1 MKTTKLNALSMFAC
15 AAALSVSSLA
25 YAQADYPNKTITLVV
40 PFPPGGVTDI
50 AGREVARNLTKYLN
64 QPVVVENRAG
74 AGGNIGTQYVARS
87 KPDGYTLGLLTVSAM
102 SIAPHVTKNLGFNPS
117 KDFTPLTN
125 VITTDG
131 AIVANV
137 AAPYNTVQELIA
149 FAKANPDKVN
159 YASVGNGSIPHL
171 TAEMFSQRAGIK
183 MTHVPYKGAGPAMQD
198 LLANQIPISFETSL
212 ATALNNVASGRL
224 KILALTGPQ
233 RSPAVP
239 NVPTVAESGYP
250 NFSAQGWFGLFGPAN
265 LPPNVVAALNKA
277 TTDALRDP
285 EVIARFEKLGV
296 RPDPQTPSDFTKFL
310 AAESTKWGNVA
321 KSIKLELD

>member
-1 MKTTKLNALSMFAC
+1 MKNMKFKTLSMGVC
-15 AAALSVSSLA
+15 AAVMSVSSLA
-25 YAQADYPNKTITLVV
+25 YAQADYPNRTITLVV
-40 PFPPGGVTDI
+40 PFPPGGITDI
-50 AGREVARNLTKYLN
+50 AGREVAKNLTKYLN

-321 KSIKLELD
+321 KSIKLELE

>member
-1 MKTTKLNALSMFAC
+1 MKTTKLKALSIVAC

-25 YAQADYPNKTITLVV
+25 YAQVDYPNRTITLVV

-50 AGREVARNLTKYLN
+50 AGREVAKNLTKYLN
-64 QPVVVENRAG
+64 QPVVVENKVG

-321 KSIKLELD
+321 KSIKLEPN

>member
-1 MKTTKLNALSMFAC
+1 MKNMKFKTLSMGVC
-15 AAALSVSSLA
+15 AAVMSVSSLA
-25 YAQADYPNKTITLVV
+25 FAQADYPNRTITLVV

-64 QPVVVENRAG
+64 QPVVVENKVG

>member
-1 MKTTKLNALSMFAC
+1 MKKIKLSPLRFC
-15 AAALSVSSLA
+15 VLAAVMSVSTLS
-25 YAQADYPNKTITLVV
+25 YAQTDYPNKPITLVV

-64 QPVVVENRAG
+64 QPVVVENKVG

-117 KDFTPLTN
+117 KDFTPITN

-321 KSIKLELD
+321 KSIKLEPN

>member
-1 MKTTKLNALSMFAC
+1 MRKIKLSPLRFC
-15 AAALSVSSLA
+15 VLAAVMSVSTFTF
-25 YAQADYPNKTITLVV
+25 AQADYPNKPITLVV

-64 QPVVVENRAG
+64 QPVVVENKVG

-321 KSIKLELD
+321 KSIKLEPN

>member
-1 MKTTKLNALSMFAC
+1 VNKTKLNALSMFAC
-15 AAALSVSSLA
+15 AAALSVSTLA
-25 YAQADYPNKTITLVV
+25 FAQADYPNRTITLVV

-64 QPVVVENRAG
+64 QPVVVENKVG

-149 FAKANPDKVN
+149 YAKANPDKVN

-321 KSIKLELD
+321 KSIKLEPN

>member
-1 MKTTKLNALSMFAC
+1 MKTIKLKALSIVAC
-15 AAALSVSSLA
+15 AAALGMSTLA
-25 YAQADYPNKTITLVV
+25 YAQADYPNKPITLVV

-87 KPDGYTLGLLTVSAM
+87 KPDGYTLGLLTVSAI

-117 KDFTPLTN
+117 KDFTPITN

-149 FAKANPDKVN
+149 FAKANPEKVN

-224 KILALTGPQ
+224 KILALTGPK
-233 RSPAVP
+233 RSPAIP

-265 LPPNVVAALNKA
+265 LPPNVVAPLNKA

-321 KSIKLELD
+321 KSIKLELN

>member
-1 MKTTKLNALSMFAC
+1 MKNMKFKTLSMGVC
-15 AAALSVSSLA
+15 AAVMSVSSLA
-25 YAQADYPNKTITLVV
+25 YAQADYPSRTITLVV
-40 PFPPGGVTDI
+40 PFPPGGITDI

-64 QPVVVENRAG
+64 QPVVVENKVG

-224 KILALTGPQ
+224 KILALTGSQ

-321 KSIKLELD
+321 KSIKLEPN

>member
-1 MKTTKLNALSMFAC
+1 MKTIKLKALSIVAC
-15 AAALSVSSLA
+15 AAALGMSTLA
-25 YAQADYPNKTITLVV
+25 YAQADYPNKPITLVV

-117 KDFTPLTN
+117 KDFTPITN

-149 FAKANPDKVN
+149 FAKANPEKVN

-224 KILALTGPQ
+224 KILALTGPK
-233 RSPAVP
+233 RSPAIP

-321 KSIKLELD
+321 KSIKLELN

>member
-1 MKTTKLNALSMFAC
+1 MKFKTLSMGVFA
-15 AAALSVSSLA
+15 AVMSVSSLA
-25 YAQADYPNKTITLVV
+25 FAQADYPNRTITLVV

-64 QPVVVENRAG
+64 QPVVVENKVG

-224 KILALTGPQ
+224 KIIALTGPQ

-321 KSIKLELD
+321 KSIKLEPN

>member
-1 MKTTKLNALSMFAC
+1 
-15 AAALSVSSLA
+15 
-25 YAQADYPNKTITLVV
+25 
-40 PFPPGGVTDI
+40 VTDI

-64 QPVVVENRAG
+64 QPVVVENKVG

-296 RPDPQTPSDFTKFL
+296 RPDPQTPSEFTKFL

-321 KSIKLELD
+321 KSIKLELE

>member
-1 MKTTKLNALSMFAC
+1 MKKNKLLPLRFC
-15 AAALSVSSLA
+15 VLAAVMSVSTLSF
-25 YAQADYPNKTITLVV
+25 AQADYPNKPITLVV

-64 QPVVVENRAG
+64 QPVVVENKVG

-321 KSIKLELD
+321 KSIKLEPN

>member
-1 MKTTKLNALSMFAC
+1 MKLKPLSFCVFA
-15 AAALSVSSLA
+15 AVMSVPTLSF
-25 YAQADYPNKTITLVV
+25 AQADYPNRTITLVV

-50 AGREVARNLTKYLN
+50 AGREVAKNLTKYLN
-64 QPVVVENRAG
+64 QPVVVENKVG

-117 KDFTPLTN
+117 KDFTPITN

-137 AAPYNTVQELIA
+137 ATPYSTVKELIA
-149 FAKANPDKVN
+149 YAKANPVKVN

-171 TAEMFSQRAGIK
+171 TAEMFSQRAGIS
-183 MTHVPYKGAGPAMQD
+183 MTHVPYKGAAPAMQD
-198 LLANQIPISFETSL
+198 LLANQIAISFETSL

-233 RSPAVP
+233 RSPTVP

-285 EVIARFEKLGV
+285 EVTAKFEKLGV
-296 RPDPQTPSDFTKFL
+296 RTDPQTPAAFEKFL
-310 AAESTKWGNVA
+310 AVESAKWGEVA
-321 KSIKLELD
+321 KSIKLELN

>member
-1 MKTTKLNALSMFAC
+1 MKKTKLSPLRFC
-15 AAALSVSSLA
+15 VLAAVMSVSTLS

-40 PFPPGGVTDI
+40 PFPPGGITDI
-50 AGREVARNLTKYLN
+50 AGREVAKNLTKYLN
-64 QPVVVENRAG
+64 QPVVVENKVG

-310 AAESTKWGNVA
+310 AAESTKWGDVA
-321 KSIKLELD
+321 KSIKFEPN

>member
-1 MKTTKLNALSMFAC
+1 MKKMKFKTLSMGVFAVVMN
-15 AAALSVSSLA
+15 VSSLA
-25 YAQADYPNKTITLVV
+25 FAQADYPNRTITLVV

-64 QPVVVENRAG
+64 QPVVVENKVG

-321 KSIKLELD
+321 KSIKLELE

>member
-15 AAALSVSSLA
+15 AAALGMSTLA
-25 YAQADYPNKTITLVV
+25 YAQTDYPNRTITLVV

-64 QPVVVENRAG
+64 QPVVVENKVG

-117 KDFTPLTN
+117 KDFTPITN

-212 ATALNNVASGRL
+212 ATALNNVSSGRL

-296 RPDPQTPSDFTKFL
+296 RPDPQSPGAFATYL
-310 AAESTKWGNVA
+310 AAESTKWGNAA
-321 KSIKLELD
+321 KSIKLD

>member
-1 MKTTKLNALSMFAC
+1 MKNMKFKTLSMGVC
-15 AAALSVSSLA
+15 AAVMSVSSLV

-64 QPVVVENRAG
+64 QPVVVENKVG

-321 KSIKLELD
+321 KSIKLEPN

>member
-1 MKTTKLNALSMFAC
+1 MKNMKFKTLSMGMC
-15 AAALSVSSLA
+15 AAVMSVSSLA
-25 YAQADYPNKTITLVV
+25 FAQADYPNRTITLVV

-64 QPVVVENRAG
+64 QPVVVENKVG

>member
-1 MKTTKLNALSMFAC
+1 MKKNKLLPLRFC
-15 AAALSVSSLA
+15 VLAAVMSVSTLSF
-25 YAQADYPNKTITLVV
+25 AQADYPNKPITLVV

-64 QPVVVENRAG
+64 QPVVVENKVG

-149 FAKANPDKVN
+149 YAKANPDKVN

-321 KSIKLELD
+321 KSIKLEPN